1 MTKTIMILAFAATFL
16 AGAAV
21 FGVFSDYEV
30 EAHPHPEPK
39 KPDGPKPPF
48 IDPILKPINA
58 TLLEIQLQLAD
69 IQVVVDE
76 TQAKQDLLDD
86 AIAEVAEGV
95 DDIKLEQFVSKN
107 ILCGIATSPAGCLG
121 P

>member
-1 MTKTIMILAFAATFL
+1 MTKTIMILAIAAAFMVGTTMSF
-16 AGAAV
+16 V
-21 FGVFSDYEV
+21 VSDF
-30 EAHPHPEPK
+30 EAEAKPK
-39 KPDGPKPPF
+39 DPKPPF

-58 TLLEIQLQLAD
+58 TLLEIQAQLAD

-95 DDIKLEQFVSKN
+95 DETNAKQDLLGPVVDAIATNVVDIKE
-107 ILCGIATSPAGCLG
+107 GIGTSP
-121 P
+121 

>member
-1 MTKTIMILAFAATFL
+1 MTKTIIILSIVAAFMVGTSMSFVVSNFEAEAKKEVNPGIGTSPIAQL
-16 AGAAV
+16 AV
-21 FGVFSDYEV
+21 
-30 EAHPHPEPK
+30 
-39 KPDGPKPPF
+39 
-48 IDPILKPINA
+48 
-58 TLLEIQLQLAD
+58 IQAQLAD
-69 IQVVVDE
+69 IQMVVDE

-107 ILCGIATSPAGCLG
+107 ILCGIATSPTGCL